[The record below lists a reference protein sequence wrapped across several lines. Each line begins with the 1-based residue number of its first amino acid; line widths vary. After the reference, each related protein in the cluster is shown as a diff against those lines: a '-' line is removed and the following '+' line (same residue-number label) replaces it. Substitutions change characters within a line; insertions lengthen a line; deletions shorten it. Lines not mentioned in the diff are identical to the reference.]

1 MTGPC
6 YYLMEEKKIL
16 RLESPISECKIP
28 KHVLKKVIDPEVL
41 DTPLNQ
47 DQANWRVVIFR
58 DEILELP
65 EYLAFLRPKP
75 TDLLEA

>member
-1 MTGPC
+1 MAKPC

-16 RLESPISECKIP
+16 RLESPINQCKIP
-28 KHVLKKVIDPEVL
+28 KVVFQKIIDPDILE
-41 DTPLNQ
+41 TPLDQ

-65 EYLAFLRPKP
+65 EYLEY
-75 TDLLEA
+75 LEA